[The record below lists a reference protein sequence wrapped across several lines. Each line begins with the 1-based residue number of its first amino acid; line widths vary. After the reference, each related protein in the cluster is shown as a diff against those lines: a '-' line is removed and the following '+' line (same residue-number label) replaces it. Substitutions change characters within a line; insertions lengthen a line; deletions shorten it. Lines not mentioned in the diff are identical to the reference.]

1 MNRLYQEAA
10 IKYPRNGTTRSSSKV
25 LRTIPLNPDKWGNAQ
40 LVEGLVRGD
49 SAAAE
54 VLFDKFGPQINRRIW
69 HLMGADSD
77 HDDIVQQVFV
87 QLLDSIHALRN
98 PDALGPWINRV
109 LINTVSKEIRYRTRR
124 RWLSFVPELP
134 DRPSDSS
141 QEKEILLGQVR
152 QVLRAMNTT
161 DSMVFIMRFVED
173 SKMEEIATSFN
184 WSPAKT
190 RRKVA
195 RAKEVFVKKAMRNP
209 MLAFVAEEFKQ

>member
-1 MNRLYQEAA
+1 
-10 IKYPRNGTTRSSSKV
+10 
-25 LRTIPLNPDKWGNAQ
+25 
-40 LVEGLVRGD
+40 
-49 SAAAE
+49 
-54 VLFDKFGPQINRRIW
+54 
-69 HLMGADSD
+69 MGADSD